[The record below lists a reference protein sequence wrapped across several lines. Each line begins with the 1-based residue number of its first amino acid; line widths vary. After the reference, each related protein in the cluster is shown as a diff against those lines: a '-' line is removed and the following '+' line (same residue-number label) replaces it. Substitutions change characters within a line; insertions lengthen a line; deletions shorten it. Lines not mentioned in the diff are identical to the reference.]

1 MAYEQKTRPTPTS
14 AAEFIA
20 AVADPKRRAD
30 AEAASAL
37 LTEATGEPP
46 VMWGASIVGFG
57 AYHYR
62 YASGHEGDAPLVG
75 FSPRKGNLVFYLSGC
90 DEERADLLA
99 RLGKHKA
106 GKGCVYVNRLSD
118 VDAGVLKQM
127 AAASAASLRERYPEG

>member
-1 MAYEQKTRPTPTS
+1 MAYEAKTKPTAIS
-14 AAEFIA
+14 VADFIA
-20 AVADPKRRAD
+20 AVEDPKRRAD
-30 AEAASAL
+30 AEAACAL
-37 LTEATGEPP
+37 LAEATGEPAT
-46 VMWGASIVGFG
+46 MWGASIVGFG

-90 DEERADLLA
+90 DEERDDLLA

-118 VDAGVLKQM
+118 VDAGVLKEM
-127 AAASAASLRERYPEG
+127 AAATVAALRQRYPG